1 MQRAKRQKTKTQN
14 RSIFNILSEDVF
26 IEVCLP
32 FLSLKDHCRVARL
45 CKYVHT
51 MMDRN
56 PAHIY
61 WNHSKKKQV
70 LISRK
75 TSLTTWKRLSH
86 VCKASYMLILD
97 CHHLQDIKLEWGFPL
112 SGLTVF
118 RSNIDISF
126 VTGMSSLK
134 YLHLRGSETEKNCGK
149 ILWYWIMFFLATR
162 TKYLR
167 ACISCKCITW
177 RKL

>member
-134 YLHLRGSETEKNCGK
+134 YLHLRGSNTTDLSSFQNLQSQQQCQ
-149 ILWYWIMFFLATR
+149 
-162 TKYLR
+162 
-167 ACISCKCITW
+167 
-177 RKL
+177 